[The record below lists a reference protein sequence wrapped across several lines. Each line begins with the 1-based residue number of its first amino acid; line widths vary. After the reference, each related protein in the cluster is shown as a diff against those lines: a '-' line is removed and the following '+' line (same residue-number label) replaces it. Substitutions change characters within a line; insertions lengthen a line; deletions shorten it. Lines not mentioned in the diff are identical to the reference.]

1 MLFVTGICSTCS
13 HIFSVQSLT
22 TIIIMSEVAINLN
35 HIAENQPSLCI
46 PRVFN
51 NITESRIRKVFD
63 DLNIGNISRIDIIER
78 GGEKGDSFKRV
89 YVHFEKWFWNTDAQ
103 TARIKLLA
111 GKEIKIVYDNPWFWK
126 VSAIRNQSNKSVSQ
140 RSKPHIEFDNDPMD
154 QLVDQF
160 GRCMEI
166 RNEFNDFQKRQS
178 DNRISE
184 NRRPREDIR
193 RPREDIRRPREDNRR
208 PREHDNR
215 RPREDNRRPREHDNR
230 IPREDIR
237 RPREDNRRPREHDNR
252 RLKEAQH
259 PASSRGYDARAPV
272 EEKVFEPVTPPGPPP
287 RRYEEVEEEPVNTYS
302 SFHDVDAPQ
311 PEPVVLDYGKVLPV
325 PIKKKKAVKKELG
338 IEVKEE
344 KDSDYLY
351 EDIV

>member
-193 RPREDIRRPREDNRR
+193 RPRED
-208 PREHDNR
+208 
-215 RPREDNRRPREHDNR
+215 
-230 IPREDIR
+230 
-237 RPREDNRRPREHDNR
+237 NRRPREHDNR

-325 PIKKKKAVKKELG
+325 PIKKKKAVKKELV